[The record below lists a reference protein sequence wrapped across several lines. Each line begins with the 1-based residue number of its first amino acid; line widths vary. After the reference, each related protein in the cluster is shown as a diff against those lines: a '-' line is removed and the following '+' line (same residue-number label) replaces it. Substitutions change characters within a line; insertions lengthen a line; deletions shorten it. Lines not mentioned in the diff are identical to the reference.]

1 MLRKI
6 FSTLL
11 TGCIC
16 GFSALTYQSCD
27 FLDIDPYITDM
38 QSLDTVFQK
47 KEQTLAYLHNVYSYL
62 PNAGTS
68 WGDGGEPWVPVSDE
82 CFGTYRK
89 SGYSYNYFATNQ
101 MDANDGYYEKWKHYY
116 QGIRTASIFLKRV
129 YECKEFNSAELRQ
142 CIGEAQFLRAFYY
155 FELMKQYG
163 PVCLAPDEG
172 FQLDMPITDILIPRS
187 TWDECV
193 AFVSSELKKAAGNL
207 PPSFPASDFGR
218 PTSGTAYAVLSRLLL
233 YNASPLFNGNTS
245 YAGFVN
251 KVTGKHYINQEV
263 HEEKWAEAAVAAKM
277 VIDNSTYSLYTY
289 DADADTPEL
298 PEGITSDPDYYKPY
312 PEGAAG
318 IDHYKSYANIFNGTI
333 AGAEN
338 PELIMGMP
346 GLTIDKHMA
355 PLRMYGWSCYNITQ
369 KLVNAYYM
377 KDGSTQ
383 LYPTET
389 LDENIIFSG
398 YQLRSNVH
406 SWYINREM
414 RFYATVGFSNSY
426 YLGSSATDDYL
437 KKFQAEFFKGG
448 NCDKT
453 KYGQAQGMS
462 PSDPNSYCM
471 TGYLCRKFQHPE
483 DSYHTSYSMVK
494 PKVWIEYRLAE
505 IYLNYVEALNELVK
519 SHTID
524 EVTVSRNP
532 AEIKKYFNLI
542 RHRAGLPG
550 MTDAEAND
558 PEAVRKL
565 IKRERQIELAWE
577 GHRYFDVRRWK
588 IADTE
593 ENGPVQ
599 GLNVNKPNGNEY
611 YTVVNVKEASYA
623 YKDFSPR
630 KYFWPIPQS
639 EIIKNTNLD
648 QNPYW

>member
-1 MLRKI
+1 MLKKI
-6 FSTLL
+6 FFSLL
-11 TGCIC
+11 TGLMC
-16 GFSALTYQSCD
+16 GISSWTFQSCD

-47 KEQTLAYLHNVYSYL
+47 KEQTLAYLYHVYSYL
-62 PNAGTS
+62 PNAGAS
-68 WGDGGEPWVPVSDE
+68 WGDAGEPWVPVSDE

-89 SGYSYNYFATNQ
+89 QGYSYNYFATNE

-129 YECKEFNSAELRQ
+129 FECKELNSTELRQ
-142 CIGEAQFLRAFYY
+142 SIGEAQFLRAFYY

-163 PVCLAPDEG
+163 PVCLAPEEG
-172 FQLDMPITDILIPRS
+172 FELDMSMSDILIPRN

-193 AFVSSELKKAAGNL
+193 NFVATELKKAAQNL
-207 PPSFPASDFGR
+207 QPNLPASDFGK
-218 PTSGTAYAVLSRLLL
+218 PTSATAYAVLSRLLL

-251 KVTGKHYINQEV
+251 KATGVHYINQDYQ
-263 HEEKWAEAAVAAKM
+263 EEKWAQAAVAAKK
-277 VIDNSTYSLYTY
+277 VISEGGYSLYVYT
-289 DADADTPEL
+289 ADEDTPDL
-298 PEGITSDPDYYKPY
+298 PEGVTTDPDFYKSY

-318 IDHYKSYANIFNGTI
+318 IDHYKSYANIFNGSI
-333 AGAEN
+333 AGSEN
-338 PELIMGMP
+338 TEIIFGMP
-346 GLTIDKHMA
+346 NMAVDKHMA
-355 PLRMYGWSCYNITQ
+355 PLKMFGWSAYNITQ
-369 KLVNAYYM
+369 KLVDAYYM
-377 KDGSTQ
+377 ADGSTN

-389 LDENIIFSG
+389 LEKNISFSG
-398 YQLRSNVH
+398 YSLRSNVH
-406 SWYINREM
+406 SWFVNREM
-414 RFYATVGFSNSY
+414 RFYATVGFSGSY
-426 YLGSSATDDYL
+426 YWGTSATDDDL
-437 KKFQAEFFKGG
+437 KLFQANFFKAG
-448 NCDKT
+448 NCSKEY
-453 KYGQAQGMS
+453 YGQAQGVS
-462 PSDPNSYCM
+462 PMDKNSYCM

-483 DSYHTSYSMVK
+483 DSYHTSYSIVK

-505 IYLNYVEALNELVK
+505 IYLNYVEALNELTK
-519 SHTID
+519 SYTID
-524 EVTVSRNP
+524 EEVVARDP

-542 RHRAGLPG
+542 RYRAGLPG
-550 MTDAEAND
+550 MTDAEARD

-588 IADTE
+588 ILQEE

-599 GLNVNKPNGNEY
+599 GLNVNKPNGPDF
-611 YTVVNVKEASYA
+611 YTRVDVKEVSYA
-623 YKDFSPR
+623 YKAYSPR